1 MVPECASAWRCP
13 RCRKTKTFLPV
24 FPNVNLVA
32 IVEVVVKSSV
42 PRKAISGAHLIIE
55 DHTSFRQS
63 LTLDGESGF
72 EVMAQ
77 KGVLAKRL

>member
-1 MVPECASAWRCP
+1 
-13 RCRKTKTFLPV
+13 
-24 FPNVNLVA
+24 
-32 IVEVVVKSSV
+32 VKSSV